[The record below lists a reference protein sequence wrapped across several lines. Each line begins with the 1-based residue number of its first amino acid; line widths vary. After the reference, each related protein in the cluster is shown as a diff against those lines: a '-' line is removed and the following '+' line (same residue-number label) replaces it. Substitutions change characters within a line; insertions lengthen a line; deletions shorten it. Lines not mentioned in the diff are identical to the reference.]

1 MSTILQ
7 AVFIVISGNVYFAIV
22 IFEICGLKMR
32 LSASSQNSIT
42 EKSVFGLFRVIFL
55 NA

>member
-1 MSTILQ
+1 MSTILE
-7 AVFIVISGNVYFAIV
+7 AVFILVSGNVYFAIV
-22 IFEICGLKMR
+22 IFEIYGLQMR

-42 EKSVFGLFRVIFL
+42 EKSRFGLSRVIFL